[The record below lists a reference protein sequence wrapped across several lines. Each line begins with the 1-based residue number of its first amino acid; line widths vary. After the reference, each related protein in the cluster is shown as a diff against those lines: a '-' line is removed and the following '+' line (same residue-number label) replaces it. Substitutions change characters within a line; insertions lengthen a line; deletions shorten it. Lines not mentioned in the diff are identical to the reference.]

1 MTTPSSRTP
10 SSRTLGV
17 YLAQLLEAY
26 GVDTIFGIPGV
37 HTVEFYRGLPLT
49 GIRHVTPR
57 HEQGAG
63 FMADGYARV
72 SGKPGVCLLITGPG
86 LTNAAT
92 AMAQAYADSIPMLV
106 ITAVNGLGRM
116 GSGEGWLHELK
127 DQRQLAQG
135 LTAFSHTVFTKDD
148 LDQALARA
156 FAIFASARP
165 RPVHIEIPTDII
177 RLAVASDA
185 PVRAAALPLRPAPRR
200 EAVAEVAKLLAGASR
215 PLILTG
221 GGAVDA
227 AGPLR
232 LLAER
237 LNAPLV
243 MTVNARGI
251 LPSEHTLAVPC
262 NPSLAAVRSLM
273 TEADVILAIGTEFG
287 PTDYDWYE
295 TGAPSLTGKLI
306 RVDLDP
312 EQAMRGHR
320 ADCVIVAD
328 ATATAEALLDAIDTG
343 SAGTGVTRA
352 KAARARVMQEDVND
366 VYRASLAL
374 LNETQATLQ
383 DAVIIGDS
391 AQPVYAASVA
401 YAAKTP
407 RSFFASATGF
417 GTLGYAL
424 PAAIGAQLAAPTR
437 PVVAVMGDGGLQ
449 FTLAE
454 IASAVEAQ
462 TPIILIVWNNR
473 GYGEIKSFMVS
484 RQIEPIGVDIGTPD
498 FIALAKAFGA
508 AAETLSHADDLPR
521 LLTEAAAR
529 KGPTLIEIVEDMYVS
544 QRG

>member
-1 MTTPSSRTP
+1 M
-10 SSRTLGV
+10 RTLGV
-17 YLAQLLEAY
+17 YLAELLEAY

-49 GIRHVTPR
+49 KIRHVTPR

-106 ITAVNGLGRM
+106 ITAVNAVGRM

-127 DQRQLAQG
+127 DQRHLSQG
-135 LTAFSHTVFTKDD
+135 LTAFSHTVFTKDE
-148 LDQALARA
+148 LDQAIARA
-156 FAIFASARP
+156 FAVFASARP

-177 RLAVASDA
+177 RLPVDIESVAQ
-185 PVRAAALPLRPAPRR
+185 AAAMPMRPAPRAEAIA
-200 EAVAEVAKLLAGASR
+200 EAVAILERSKH

-221 GGAVDA
+221 GGAIDA
-227 AGPLR
+227 SHLLPQ
-232 LLAER
+232 LAEK
-237 LNAPLV
+237 LDAPLV

-251 LPSEHTLAVPC
+251 LPTDHPLAVPC
-262 NPSLAAVRSLM
+262 NPSLAAVRDLM
-273 TEADVILAIGTEFG
+273 LKADAILAIGTEFG

-295 TGAPSLTGKLI
+295 TGAPKLTAPLI
-306 RVDLDP
+306 RIDLDP

-320 ADCVIVAD
+320 ASCVIVAD
-328 ATATAEALLDAIDTG
+328 ACASVEALIRTLPTDKHSDGA
-343 SAGTGVTRA
+343 ARA
-352 KAARARVMQEDVND
+352 KTTRARVMHEDVNS
-366 VYRASLAL
+366 VYKASLSMLDEAR
-374 LNETQATLQ
+374 ATLP
-383 DAVIIGDS
+383 DAILIGDS

-401 YAAKTP
+401 YAAPKV

-424 PAAIGAQLAAPTR
+424 PAAIGAQLGAPQR
-437 PVVAVMGDGGLQ
+437 PIIAVMGDGGLQ

-454 IASAVEAQ
+454 IASAVEAE
-462 TPIILIVWNNR
+462 TPIVILVWDNR
-473 GYGEIKSFMVS
+473 GYGEIKSFMQS

-498 FIALAKAFGA
+498 FIALALAFGA
-508 AAETLSHADDLPR
+508 AAETLQRADDLPR
-521 LLTEAAAR
+521 LLLEAVKR
-529 KGPTLIEIVEDMYVS
+529 KGPTLIDIDEAMYVS
-544 QRG
+544 ERG

>member
-1 MTTPSSRTP
+1 M
-10 SSRTLGV
+10 RTLGV
-17 YLAQLLEAY
+17 YLAELLEAY

-49 GIRHVTPR
+49 KIRHVTPR

-106 ITAVNGLGRM
+106 ITAVNAVGRM

-127 DQRQLAQG
+127 DQRQLSQG
-135 LTAFSHTVFTKDD
+135 LTAFSHTVFTKHD

-156 FAIFASARP
+156 FAVFSSARP

-177 RLAVASDA
+177 RLPIDIDVLAK
-185 PVRAAALPLRPAPRR
+185 PAALPLRPAPR
-200 EAVAEVAKLLAGASR
+200 AESIADAIAILEVTKK

-227 AGPLR
+227 SEILP

-237 LNAPLV
+237 LDAPLV

-251 LPSEHTLAVPC
+251 LPSEHRLAVPC
-262 NPSLAAVRSLM
+262 NPSLPAVRDLM
-273 TEADVILAIGTEFG
+273 LGADAILAIGTEFG

-295 TGAPSLTGKLI
+295 TGAPKLTAPLI
-306 RVDLDP
+306 RIDLDP

-320 ADCVIVAD
+320 AECVIVAD
-328 ATATAEALLDAIDTG
+328 AHASVAALLDALPHARQGDG
-343 SAGTGVTRA
+343 
-352 KAARARVMQEDVND
+352 AARAKTTRERVMHEDVNSI
-366 VYRASLAL
+366 YQASLAL
-374 LNETQATLQ
+374 LDEARATLP
-383 DAVIIGDS
+383 DAVMIGDS

-401 YAAKTP
+401 YAAPKI

-424 PAAIGAQLAAPTR
+424 PAAIGAQMAAPHR
-437 PVVAVMGDGGLQ
+437 PIIAVMGDGGLQ
-449 FTLAE
+449 FTLSE

-462 TPIILIVWNNR
+462 TPIIILVWNNR
-473 GYGEIKSFMVS
+473 GYGEIKSFMQS

-498 FIALAKAFGA
+498 FIALALAFGA
-508 AAETLSHADDLPR
+508 AAESLVHADDLPR
-521 LLTEAAAR
+521 LLRDAVKR
-529 KGPTLIEIVEDMYVS
+529 KGPTLIEIDEARYVS
-544 QRG
+544 ERG

>member
-1 MTTPSSRTP
+1 MTTPSSHTP

-135 LTAFSHTVFTKDD
+135 LTAFSHTVFTKED

-177 RLAVASDA
+177 RLAVGSDA
-185 PVRAAALPLRPAPRR
+185 PVRAAALPVRPAPRHESIA
-200 EAVAEVAKLLAGASR
+200 EAAKLLAGASR

-221 GGAVDA
+221 GGAADA
-227 AGPLR
+227 AVPLR
-232 LLAER
+232 ILAER
-237 LNAPLV
+237 LDAPLV

-251 LPSEHTLAVPC
+251 LPSEHPLAVPC

-273 TEADVILAIGTEFG
+273 TEADVVLAIGTEFG

-295 TGAPSLTGKLI
+295 TGAPTLSGKLI

-312 EQAMRGHR
+312 EQA
-320 ADCVIVAD
+320 
-328 ATATAEALLDAIDTG
+328 
-343 SAGTGVTRA
+343 
-352 KAARARVMQEDVND
+352 MQEDVND

-424 PAAIGAQLAAPTR
+424 PAAIGAQLAAPKR

-462 TPIILIVWNNR
+462 TPIILIIWNNR

-508 AAETLSHADDLPR
+508 SAETLEHADDLPR
-521 LLTEAAAR
+521 LLTEAAGR
-529 KGPTLIEIVEDMYVS
+529 KGPTLIEIDEDMYVS

>member
-1 MTTPSSRTP
+1 MMTVPT
-10 SSRTLGV
+10 SRTLGV
-17 YLAQLLEAY
+17 YLAELLEAY

-106 ITAVNGLGRM
+106 ITAVNAVGRM
-116 GSGEGWLHELK
+116 GSGDGWLHELK
-127 DQRQLAQG
+127 DQRQLSQG

-156 FAIFASARP
+156 FAVFSSTRP

-177 RLAVASDA
+177 RLPVSTDEPVQAA
-185 PVRAAALPLRPAPRR
+185 PLPLRPAPRLESIE
-200 EAVAEVAKLLAGASR
+200 EAATLLRGAMR
-215 PLILTG
+215 PLIMTG
-221 GGAVDA
+221 GGAADA
-227 AGPLR
+227 SAPLR
-232 LLAER
+232 LLAEK
-237 LNAPLV
+237 LDAPVV

-251 LPSEHTLAVPC
+251 VSGDHPLAVPC
-262 NPSLAAVRSLM
+262 NPSLAAIRSLM
-273 TEADVILAIGTEFG
+273 MDADVILAVGTEFG

-295 TGAPSLTGKLI
+295 TGAPKLVAKLI
-306 RVDLDP
+306 RVDIDP

-320 ADCVIVAD
+320 ANCVIVAD
-328 ATATAEALLDAIDTG
+328 AMATAEALLAAVENTKTRSG
-343 SAGTGVTRA
+343 AARA
-352 KAARARVMQEDVND
+352 KAARARVMQDDVND

-374 LNETQATLQ
+374 LDQTRDTLQ

-424 PAAIGAQLAAPTR
+424 PAAIGAQLAAPER

-454 IASAVEAQ
+454 IASAVEAE
-462 TPIILIVWNNR
+462 TPIILMVWNNH

-508 AAETLSHADDLPR
+508 AAETLANADDLPR
-521 LLTEAAAR
+521 LLLEAAQR
-529 KGPTLIEIVEDMYVS
+529 KVPTLIEIDETMYVRERS
-544 QRG
+544 

>member
-1 MTTPSSRTP
+1 MTASP
-10 SSRTLGV
+10 SRTLGV
-17 YLAQLLEAY
+17 YLAELLEAY

-49 GIRHVTPR
+49 RIRHVTPR

-106 ITAVNGLGRM
+106 ITAVNAVGRM
-116 GSGEGWLHELK
+116 GSGDGWLHELK
-127 DQRQLAQG
+127 DQRQLSQG
-135 LTAFSHTVFTKDD
+135 LTAFSHTVYNKDD

-177 RLAVASDA
+177 RLSVSLDA
-185 PVRAAALPLRPAPRR
+185 PVHAAAMPLRPAPRAQSVA
-200 EAVAEVAKLLAGASR
+200 EAVKHLQAAKR

-221 GGAVDA
+221 GGASDA
-227 AGPLR
+227 SAPLR
-232 LLAER
+232 LLAEK
-237 LNAPLV
+237 LDAPLV

-251 LPSEHTLAVPC
+251 LPGDHPLAVPC
-262 NPSLAAVRSLM
+262 NPSLAAIRSLM
-273 TEADVILAIGTEFG
+273 VEADLILAVGTEFG

-295 TGAPSLTGKLI
+295 TGVPKLSAKLI
-306 RVDLDP
+306 RVDIDP

-328 ATATAEALLDAIDTG
+328 AKATTEALLAGFEKASTG
-343 SAGTGVTRA
+343 SGAARA
-352 KAARARVMQEDVND
+352 KTARARVMQDDVND
-366 VYRASLAL
+366 VYRASLAM
-374 LNETQATLQ
+374 LNETRDRLQ

-424 PAAIGAQLAAPTR
+424 PAAIGAQLAAPHR
-437 PVVAVMGDGGLQ
+437 PIVAVMGDGGLQ

-508 AAETLSHADDLPR
+508 AAETLVKADDLPR
-521 LLTEAAAR
+521 LLIEAAKR
-529 KGPTLIEIVEDMYVS
+529 NVPTLIEIDETMYVRE
-544 QRG
+544 RG